1 MSREV
6 QPARVSRQ
14 AVTYSRYP
22 TAVMPSRTT
31 NPQNRTYQPVQR
43 AYVQKAT
50 VQQPVVTTP
59 VVTIPVSRQVAP
71 PNSTVARYQDSR
83 TVPAPTNY
91 STPATYAPR
100 AYVVPVGM
108 TARSVEAPAAPVAAT
123 PIGGAYAVQLGA
135 YSNEVYAQN
144 RVAQLKGLG
153 INNVFYR
160 AVQKSDGQ
168 IINRVYS
175 GNYTSI
181 AEAQTASRSI
191 QGNYKVAGIVSKL

>member
-1 MSREV
+1 
-6 QPARVSRQ
+6 
-14 AVTYSRYP
+14 
-22 TAVMPSRTT
+22 
-31 NPQNRTYQPVQR
+31 
-43 AYVQKAT
+43 
-50 VQQPVVTTP
+50 
-59 VVTIPVSRQVAP
+59 
-71 PNSTVARYQDSR
+71 
-83 TVPAPTNY
+83 
-91 STPATYAPR
+91 
-100 AYVVPVGM
+100 M